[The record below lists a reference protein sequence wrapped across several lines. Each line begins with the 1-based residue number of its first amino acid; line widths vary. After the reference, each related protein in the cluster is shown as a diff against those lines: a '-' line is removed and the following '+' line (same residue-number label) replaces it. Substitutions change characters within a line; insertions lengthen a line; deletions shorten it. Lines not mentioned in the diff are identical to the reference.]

1 MTSKGPEH
9 ALIPSRAEGK
19 RVGDAGALDSDLEGR
34 DPADGR
40 LVMPPAGR
48 LLRMGASAG
57 PTNMGVDEALA
68 TLCRD
73 GATLRFYAWETP
85 TLSIGY
91 SQRINDI
98 DPVACR
104 TSTVHLVRRPTGGR
118 AVLHQQD
125 LTYSLI
131 LPLRPPWTKISI
143 RESYRQINVSM
154 LRGLET
160 LGLEV
165 GLGRRSRQV
174 NGALSP
180 FCFTAISH
188 YEVLVGRKKVIGSAQ
203 RRFPTALL
211 QQGSILL
218 DFDPAGILNLL
229 RPADRFAA
237 AGAFETVGSL
247 REALG
252 WLPNRL
258 EVETAIRNGFAGE
271 MGIEFVEGELRPE
284 ELRLSV
290 ELAATRYGSDGW
302 TFRH

>member
-1 MTSKGPEH
+1 MT
-9 ALIPSRAEGK
+9 
-19 RVGDAGALDSDLEGR
+19 
-34 DPADGR
+34 
-40 LVMPPAGR
+40 PAGR
-48 LLRMGASAG
+48 LLRMGASTG

-73 GATLRFYAWETP
+73 GATLRFYAWEAP

-91 SQRINDI
+91 SQRSNDI
-98 DPVACR
+98 DPAACR
-104 TSTVHLVRRPTGGR
+104 NSTVHLVRRPTGGR

-143 RESYRQINVSM
+143 VESYRQINVSL

-160 LGLEV
+160 LGLKV
-165 GLGRRSRQV
+165 RVGRRPRQI

-180 FCFTAISH
+180 FCFTAISQH
-188 YEVLVGRKKVIGSAQ
+188 EVLVGRKKVIGSAQ

-218 DFDPAGILNLL
+218 DFDPAGILDLL
-229 RPADRFAA
+229 RPADRAAA
-237 AGAFETVGSL
+237 AGAFERVGSL

-258 EVETAIRNGFAGE
+258 EVETAIRNGFAEE

>member
-9 ALIPSRAEGK
+9 ALTPSRARGK
-19 RVGDAGALDSDLEGR
+19 RVGDAGSLDSNLEGR
-34 DPADGR
+34 DLADGCP
-40 LVMPPAGR
+40 VMPPAGR

-98 DPVACR
+98 DSAACR
-104 TSTVHLVRRPTGGR
+104 KSTVHLVRRPTGGR

-143 RESYRQINVSM
+143 IESYRQINVSI

-160 LGLEV
+160 LGLKV
-165 GLGRRSRQV
+165 RLGRRPRQV

-218 DFDPAGILNLL
+218 DFDPAGILDLL
-229 RPADRFAA
+229 RPAERAAA

-258 EVETAIRNGFAGE
+258 EVETAVRNGFAEE
-271 MGIEFVEGELRPE
+271 MGIEFVDGELRPE
-284 ELRLSV
+284 EFRLSV
-290 ELAATRYGSDGW
+290 ELAATRYASEDW

>member
-1 MTSKGPEH
+1 
-9 ALIPSRAEGK
+9 
-19 RVGDAGALDSDLEGR
+19 
-34 DPADGR
+34 
-40 LVMPPAGR
+40 
-48 LLRMGASAG
+48 MGASAG

-68 TLCRD
+68 SLCKD
-73 GATLRFYAWETP
+73 GATLRFYAWENP

-91 SQRINDI
+91 SQRISDI

-218 DFDPAGILNLL
+218 DFDPAGILDLL
-229 RPADRFAA
+229 RPAERAAA

-252 WLPNRL
+252 WLPDRL
-258 EVETAIRNGFAGE
+258 EVETAVRNGFAEE
-271 MGIEFVEGELRPE
+271 MGIEFVDGELQPE
-284 ELRLSV
+284 EFRLSV
-290 ELAATRYGSDGW
+290 ELAAARYASEDW
-302 TFRH
+302 TFRY